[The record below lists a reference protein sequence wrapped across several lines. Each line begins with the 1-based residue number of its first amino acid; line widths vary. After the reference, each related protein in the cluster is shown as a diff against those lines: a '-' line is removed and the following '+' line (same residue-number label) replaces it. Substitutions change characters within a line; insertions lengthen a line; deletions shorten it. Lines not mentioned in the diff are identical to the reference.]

1 MGVGERRT
9 QPSASAEGV
18 ARARAAHQLID
29 DPKVFDDPLAVRIL
43 GGDATSLASEWRE
56 ARSPFASSLRAFLA
70 VRSRVAEDEVA
81 AAYERGIRQ
90 YVVLGAGLD
99 TFGYRN
105 PFPDLQT
112 VEVDQPG
119 TQSSKRARLA
129 ATGIAVPASVSFVPL
144 DFATGDLA
152 EALARHADG
161 RAARRIFS
169 WLGVT
174 PYLDRA
180 TVSAVLGSIAS
191 LGGDG
196 ADVVF
201 DYMRPPSALD
211 PMRRAAFDQLLQR
224 LDAAGE
230 PFRTFLEPSEISAE
244 LRDLGFQAVTDWG
257 PEELNAT
264 YFSNR
269 ADGLRVGTLGHV
281 VVARRDG
288 SGPPRPPGSLLT

>member
-1 MGVGERRT
+1 MDGR
-9 QPSASAEGV
+9 PSASAERV
-18 ARARAAHQLID
+18 ARARAAHQL
-29 DPKVFDDPLAVRIL
+29 FDDPRVFGDPLAIRIL
-43 GGDATSLASEWRE
+43 GGGADTLASEERE
-56 ARSPFASSLRAFLA
+56 REQRSPLARSLRAFLA

-81 AAYERGIRQ
+81 AAFERGLRQ

-112 VEVDQPG
+112 VEVDYPS

-129 ATGIAVPASVSFVPL
+129 ETSIAVPASVSFVPL

-174 PYLDRA
+174 PYLDGA

-191 LGGDG
+191 LAGDG

-269 ADGLRVGTLGHV
+269 ADGLRVGSLGHV